1 MDTLCK
7 NRYISGAESSFKVL
21 FVGNSY
27 SDDTMQW
34 AWQIAVSAGL
44 RNVVIADVYHG
55 GCTVDQHIEYIHTA
69 EPRYIYRVSDNGVVR
84 STSDGENY
92 TCRAEDGILADNWDW
107 IVFQQGS
114 RDSAIAY
121 APDTLSD
128 RQIAVAKESAKNA
141 LANPLEVTPSA
152 FK

>member
-34 AWQIAVSAGL
+34 AWQL
-44 RNVVIADVYHG
+44 
-55 GCTVDQHIEYIHTA
+55 
-69 EPRYIYRVSDNGVVR
+69 
-84 STSDGENY
+84 
-92 TCRAEDGILADNWDW
+92 
-107 IVFQQGS
+107 
-114 RDSAIAY
+114 
-121 APDTLSD
+121 
-128 RQIAVAKESAKNA
+128 AVAKDSAKNA